1 MYLYFSLS
9 PPIGILNKMKLQTSI
24 ALTFIQCIQI
34 IYTESCY
41 ATNPDPYRRVGQKT
55 SYFVNNNLDD
65 SEVEVAGC
73 EPRMLWYL
81 SRHGARKPSDSEI
94 EEFGEKMPG
103 LQDRASN
110 EDSRGFH
117 NHREVP
123 YQGLLLGESTY

>member
-1 MYLYFSLS
+1 M
-9 PPIGILNKMKLQTSI
+9 GLQVLVGVT
-24 ALTFIQCIQI
+24 LIQSIQI
-34 IYTESCY
+34 ISTESCY

-55 SYFVNNNLDD
+55 SYFVNHNLDD

-110 EDSRGFH
+110 EGSRGFQ
-117 NHREVP
+117 NH
-123 YQGLLLGESTY
+123 LLGPSPG

>member
-1 MYLYFSLS
+1 MSEITVASCIFLYLHLL
-9 PPIGILNKMKLQTSI
+9 GLGLNKMKLQALI
-24 ALTFIQCIQI
+24 AVTLIHSIQI

-110 EDSRGFH
+110 ESPIRALSPG
-117 NHREVP
+117 
-123 YQGLLLGESTY
+123 

>member
-1 MYLYFSLS
+1 
-9 PPIGILNKMKLQTSI
+9 MKLQALI
-24 ALTFIQCIQI
+24 AVTLIHSIQI

-110 EDSRGFH
+110 EGSRGFQ
-117 NHREVP
+117 NH
-123 YQGLLLGESTY
+123 LLGPSPG